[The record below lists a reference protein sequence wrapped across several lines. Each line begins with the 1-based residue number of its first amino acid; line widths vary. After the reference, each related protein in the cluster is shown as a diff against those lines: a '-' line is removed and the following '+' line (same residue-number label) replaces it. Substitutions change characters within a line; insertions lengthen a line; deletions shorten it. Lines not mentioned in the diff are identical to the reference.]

1 MHACEMDY
9 IFYLRDFI
17 GRKALMKISTKSRYA
32 LRIMVYLAENYP
44 LGYISLKNIAD
55 KEDLPMKYTEQLIGQ
70 LVKAGY
76 LETLRGNHGGYK
88 LAQTPENYTVNQIVK
103 VMEVFKTI
111 TPCANPI
118 NPQCDNVEKCVVA
131 DIWQLLQ
138 STIDELLDNITLL
151 DILKLQEGKLNKSSL
166 YLTFLDRKMS
176 ISKS

>member
-1 MHACEMDY
+1 MYVCEMHY
-9 IFYLRDFI
+9 IFCLRDFRE
-17 GRKALMKISTKSRYA
+17 RKVLMKISTKSRYA

-88 LAQTPENYTVNQIVK
+88 LAKTPENYTVNQIVK

-118 NPQCDNVEKCVVA
+118 NPRCHNVGKCAVA

-151 DILKLQEGKLNKSSL
+151 DILKLQEGKLNESSL
-166 YLTFLDRKMS
+166 YLKFLSRK
-176 ISKS
+176 ISMTKK